1 MRQFTIPVIAVL
13 LIIVG
18 LYFFPLGEDV
28 VFKAFLDYAHQDY
41 WTARFYQYVVFGC
54 VLILGYVL
62 LRYSRGMMSQPM
74 LLLCVFGI
82 AVLGYLII
90 RG

>member
-1 MRQFTIPVIAVL
+1 MRQLTIPLIALVL
-13 LIIVG
+13 ILIG

-28 VFKAFLDYAHQDY
+28 VFKGFLDYANGDY

-54 VLILGYVL
+54 VLISGFLT

-74 LLLCVFGI
+74 LLLCLFGLGT
-82 AVLGYLII
+82 LGYLVI